1 METNVMEKESEPKA
15 SQSQTASP
23 ALAAAAPEPKKPG
36 TVVEARIPLFCF
48 RRRDRADR
56 GIAYFLLVFRWR
68 VNTDDAEV
76 DGHLNPVSAKISGN
90 VLEVLVDDNQQV
102 KAGQVLVKIDPRDYQ
117 ARVDQMRA
125 ALGACA
131 GAIQRG
137 ERDRSEDAGN
147 DARPKIQ
154 TQMPALARRDRGA
167 GQRESDL
174 SNGAYVGSGVCK
186 FASREVSSQF
196 R

>member
-1 METNVMEKESEPKA
+1 MEKESEPKA

-23 ALAAAAPEPKKPG
+23 ALAAALEPKKPG
-36 TVVEARIPLFCF
+36 LWSKPAFRLFIIGG
-48 RRRDRADR
+48 ALVLI
-56 GIAYFLLVFRWR
+56 GAVAYFFWYSAGR

-90 VLEVLVDDNQQV
+90 VLEVLVNDNQQV
-102 KAGQVLVKIDPRDYQ
+102 KAGQVLVRIDPRDYQ

-125 ALGACA
+125 AL
-131 GAIQRG
+131 
-137 ERDRSEDAGN
+137 
-147 DARPKIQ
+147 
-154 TQMPALARRDRGA
+154 ALAQAQFNAANVTVPMTQEMTQGDNSNANAGLARCARGA

-174 SNGAYVGSGVCK
+174 SDGAHVGSGVCE
-186 FASREVSSQF
+186 FAGCEVSGQL

>member
-1 METNVMEKESEPKA
+1 MEAKVMEQEAEQKA

-23 ALAAAAPEPKKPG
+23 ALAAAAPEAKKPG
-36 TVVEARIPLFCF
+36 RWSNPAF
-48 RRRDRADR
+48 RFFII
-56 GIAYFLLVFRWR
+56 GGGLVLIAAIAVFYWYSSGR

-125 ALGACA
+125 ALALAQAQGVAA
-131 GAIQRG
+131 N
-137 ERDRSEDAGN
+137 RSEDAAN
-147 DARPKIQ
+147 DA
-154 TQMPALARRDRGA
+154 G
-167 GQRESDL
+167 
-174 SNGAYVGSGVCK
+174 
-186 FASREVSSQF
+186 
-196 R
+196 